1 MLTEVSPV
9 STMPYEW
16 NSDKTVE
23 NRVRTEENPIFDVE
37 NLVESV
43 EFHRQNRL

>member
-1 MLTEVSPV
+1 
-9 STMPYEW
+9 MPYEW

-23 NRVRTEENPIFDVE
+23 NRVRTEGNPIFDVE

-43 EFHRQNRL
+43 EKFEEYIFPFKIL

>member
-1 MLTEVSPV
+1 
-9 STMPYEW
+9 MPYEW

-43 EFHRQNRL
+43 EKSKEHIFPFKIL